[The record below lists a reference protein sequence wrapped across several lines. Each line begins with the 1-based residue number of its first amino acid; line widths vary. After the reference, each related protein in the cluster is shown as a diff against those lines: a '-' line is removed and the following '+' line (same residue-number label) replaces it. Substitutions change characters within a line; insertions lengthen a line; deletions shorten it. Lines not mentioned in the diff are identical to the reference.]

1 MITSKRLLLEQ
12 DSVAL
17 SLKRLETS
25 KSPTFDT
32 TDNHQTCVLPPS
44 FALIHPKTAESHPYG
59 IATGYCFSINL
70 TLVIALLLLI
80 SCRSNPGKQ

>member
-25 KSPTFDT
+25 KSPT
-32 TDNHQTCVLPPS
+32 
-44 FALIHPKTAESHPYG
+44 LIHPKTAESHPYG